1 MRTIVVDDEPW
12 MLKRFS
18 IECEGIPDV
27 QLLGSFKSPL
37 QALEFAKENRVE
49 LAFLDVEMPGM
60 NGLELAAKLREIT
73 PELIVIF
80 ISAYE
85 SYMAEAFKSQTA
97 DYYIMKPYD
106 HGDVESAVNRAR
118 LLSGRLRKQVFART
132 FGAFEL
138 FVDNQPVSFP
148 DDKTKE
154 MLALLVNQRGGVL
167 SIKEM
172 CRALWPDDDADEGA
186 AIRCRQTFRQL
197 QDALKAARLH
207 GVMDRNE
214 QGAFVHTDVMDCDLF
229 QYLDGDMKT
238 MRQFS
243 GEYMTGYAWA
253 EESRRRLLAQNQLL
267 ERYSDAQTRNTL
279 CASIRCLSDE
289 KMTLTY
295 VNEGFLAVVGYT
307 REEIAEKF
315 HNSLRAMIVR
325 EDYERALERGRELLR
340 ADAPLE
346 VEYRLLNRKGDEIWV
361 LGKST
366 PPRKTE
372 DGLYESSCILIDI
385 SGLKAEQSHLENAAQ
400 RDGLT
405 GLYNRACGQEKIR
418 QFLGSGSARVGAL
431 ILMDVDNFKAVNDT
445 YGHPFADTVLTDIAA
460 ILTRSFRSND
470 VLCRLGGDEMM
481 AFLKDVGDEAT
492 ARLKLESARTALCER
507 LRVKT
512 ERGELS
518 CSFGGVLTPDDG
530 SDFDTL
536 YQRADLALYCAKEQK
551 NSAVWFPDVR
561 MRVVD
566 KLIAREVTAI
576 DPPGDPDARYSPP
589 DGTQALTASVNMPED
604 ILRAL
609 TEIGRKY
616 DISRAYVF
624 EMASDRQVA
633 VNTFEW
639 CASHAAPEI
648 ENLRE
653 LPVEAVSAHYE
664 ALFAGDGLLYC
675 YDIRTLSAE
684 LYGILEPQGIKSILQ
699 CELACDGQML
709 GMVGF
714 DECRERRYWNG
725 RQIKALSD
733 FAKALGRALH
743 TYRQAHGQ
751 TLAALQKDARGFHEK
766 SAEA

>member
-1 MRTIVVDDEPW
+1 W

-37 QALEFAKENRVE
+37 KALDFAKENRVE

-60 NGLELAAKLREIT
+60 NGLELASKLREIT

-80 ISAYE
+80 VSAYE
-85 SYMAEAFKSQTA
+85 SYMAEAFKSKTA

-106 HGDVESAVNRAR
+106 HGDVEAAIDRAR

-138 FVDNQPVSFP
+138 FVDSQPVAFP

-154 MLALLVNQRGGVL
+154 MLALLVDRRGGVL
-167 SIKEM
+167 SAKDM
-172 CRALWPDDDADEGA
+172 CPALWPDEAADEA
-186 AIRCRQTFRQL
+186 TAIRCRQAFKRL

-207 GVMDRNE
+207 GIADRNE

-229 QYLDGDMKT
+229 QYLDGDLKT

-253 EESRRRLLAQNQLL
+253 EESRRKLATQNQLL
-267 ERYSDAQTRNTL
+267 GRYSDAQTRNTL

-289 KMTLTY
+289 PMTLTY

-307 REEIAEKF
+307 REEISEKF
-315 HNSLRAMIVR
+315 NNSLRAMIVR
-325 EDYERALERGRELLR
+325 EDFDNAVARGKELLL
-340 ADAPLE
+340 AGAPLE
-346 VEYRLLNRKGDEIWV
+346 VEYRLRNKNGDEIWV
-361 LGKST
+361 LGKSEQ
-366 PPRKTE
+366 PRKIE
-372 DGLYESSCILIDI
+372 DGLYESACILIDI
-385 SGLKAEQSHLENAAQ
+385 FGLKAEQGHLERAAQ

-405 GLYNRACGQEKIR
+405 GLYNRASGQEKIR
-418 QFLGSGSARVGAL
+418 QFLASDSARVGAL

-460 ILTRSFRSND
+460 ILTRSFRASD
-470 VLCRLGGDEMM
+470 IVCRLGGDEMM
-481 AFLKDVGDEAT
+481 IFLKDVGSEAT
-492 ARLKLESARTALCER
+492 ARAKLQSAQAALCER

-518 CSFGGVLTPDDG
+518 CSFGGVLSPDDG
-530 SDFDTL
+530 SNFETL

-551 NSAVWFPDVR
+551 NCAVWFPDVR
-561 MRVVD
+561 MRMVD

-576 DPPGDPDARYSPP
+576 DPPALDASPDETPC
-589 DGTQALTASVNMPED
+589 ALTPSGDLPEA

-624 EMASDRQVA
+624 EMADDQPMA

-639 CASHAAPEI
+639 CAFHAAPEI
-648 ENLRE
+648 ENLQA
-653 LPVEAVSAHYE
+653 LPAEAPSAQYE

-684 LYGILEPQGIKSILQ
+684 LYGILEPQGIKSVLQ
-699 CELACDGQML
+699 CVLTCDGHML

-733 FAKALGRALH
+733 FAKALSRALH
-743 TYRQAHGQ
+743 AYRQTHGQ
-751 TLAALQKDARGFHEK
+751 TLAALQKDARGFHEENEK
-766 SAEA
+766 SEKA